1 MHKLYEL
8 KDTLCKELEEYGA
21 KEKLDISSLDIVD
34 KLAHALKNLNKVIE
48 DKENEGYS
56 NSMGYNGYSRAN
68 YNSYNDGSYARGRGR
83 YANRDSMGRYSSAD
97 DFRMEMQDLIAN
109 APNEQMRQRLQ
120 NVMAEM

>member
-1 MHKLYEL
+1 MHKLYDLAE
-8 KDTLCKELEEYGA
+8 TLCKELEEYGA
-21 KEKLDISSLDIVD
+21 KGGLDVASLDIVD
-34 KLAHALKNLNKVIE
+34 KLAHTLKNVYKIIE
-48 DKENEGYS
+48 YKENEGYS
-56 NSMGYNGYSRAN
+56 NAMGYNGYSRAN
-68 YNSYNDGSYARGRGR
+68 YNSFNDGSYARGRGR